1 VLEWQQLLDAAV
13 TDDDSSLLPAKQ
25 FPTFTAFKATAFNVR
40 QSLLGYKKALKIAEE
55 FERGGDDQANT

>member
-25 FPTFTAFKATAFNVR
+25 FPTFTAFNVR